1 MCVGFAFWFAL
12 CAVGSKSKFSSNYL
26 ELKKIFLIFAPS
38 FGEMDDDIE
47 ESY

>member
-1 MCVGFAFWFAL
+1 LEV
-12 CAVGSKSKFSSNYL
+12 SN
-26 ELKKIFLIFAPS
+26 IIPIFATS